1 MERKGRFRSIE
12 KLLERDSPSNFF
24 LFLTIKKIFNKQF
37 YKGKGTLSKFRKI
50 IYKNTVLR
58 VSRLIFWIKL
68 ERSSRN
74 ERNLF
79 TPKRV
84 NFGRKKPFARR
95 KEKKKSSRNTFGGSV
110 SSRMKFSTISFR
122 NEMRAVS
129 SPPSLGD
136 RAKYGKSALFQRGE
150 THTCACFPRD
160 ERENKAFR
168 RENAT
173 ENGTFDVSSSFLCKT
188 FPFLSFFSFFFF
200 LLSYEHTTRR
210 RFTFEFNNDINFC
223 SLFFFLS
230 FLFSFFLLFFSFNPF
245 RCKRGKKFRLSSFPR
260 LLPFSPAR
268 EGGRN

>member
-84 NFGRKKPFARR
+84 NFGRKKPLARR
-95 KEKKKSSRNTFGGSV
+95 KEKRNHRATRWIRFGGSV

-122 NEMRAVS
+122 NETRAVS
-129 SPPSLGD
+129 SPPFLGD

-168 RENAT
+168 R

-230 FLFSFFLLFFSFNPF
+230 FLFSFFLLFFSFNPSW
-245 RCKRGKKFRLSSFPR
+245 CKRGKKFRLSSFPR